1 MKKDYQTV
9 GIKVLLMMLLFTAFC
24 LTGLAGFA
32 FTAGLI
38 LGDLIAEELF

>member
-1 MKKDYQTV
+1 MEKDYQTV
-9 GIKVLLMMLLFTAFC
+9 GIKVLLIMMLFIAFC

-38 LGDLIAEELF
+38 LGDLITEKLF

>member
-1 MKKDYQTV
+1 MEKDYRNT
-9 GIKVLLMMLLFTAFC
+9 GIKVLLIMMLFTAFC

-38 LGDLIAEELF
+38 LGDLITEELF

>member
-1 MKKDYQTV
+1 MEENYRKI
-9 GIKVLLMMLLFTAFC
+9 GIKILLVMLLFTAFC